1 MIIRSFTEELGNFI
15 LDSERTDNK
24 APMQSREKA
33 NNHLEK
39 SAFFL
44 LRRAGQFAADLYAS
58 EIGTPGLTPRQFMVL
73 QAVENKEG
81 LSQTELVERT
91 GIDRSTLADVVQ
103 RLLKKNL
110 LQRRRTKEDARANS
124 IRLSAAGRRAL
135 QATQP
140 GASMADRKLL
150 EALPTKQRKEF
161 MNSLRQIS
169 NALDEYEA
177 SSQSG

>member
-1 MIIRSFTEELGNFI
+1 MAGS
-15 LDSERTDNK
+15 K
-24 APMQSREKA
+24 
-33 NNHLEK
+33 LEK

-58 EIGTPGLTPRQFMVL
+58 ETGAPGLTPRQFMVM
-73 QAVENKEG
+73 QAVENEEG
-81 LSQTELVERT
+81 LSQTQLVERT

-103 RLLKKNL
+103 RLLKKNM

-140 GASMADRKLL
+140 GATLADRKLL
-150 EALPTKQRKEF
+150 ETLPPPRRKEF
-161 MNSLRQIS
+161 MDSLRQIS
-169 NALDEYEA
+169 SALDEYEMA
-177 SSQSG
+177 AQNGHATGTHKRGS